1 MSDSELQILK
11 KRSGVFSVLHP
22 DICKPELAQVLMI

>member
-1 MSDSELQILK
+1 MSDFELKILK

-22 DICKPELAQVLMI
+22 DISKPELA